1 MQKCCLQAK
10 EAFFDSVCLSETEQF
25 CSGLDADEN
34 FFVNPVTFPVA
45 GRRMPLNMDLQAFNK
60 RILPVQGRLFRL
72 AQMFL
77 RNREEAEDA
86 IQDVFLRLWTN
97 RQQLESYQSV
107 EALAVQM
114 TKNLCLDR
122 LKSHHKQKTSHET
135 DMGALQA
142 ADVSPYRQVENSDS
156 AGLMHRLIGELP
168 EQQKLVLHLRRCGG
182 VYFGGDRRGDR
193 VEQCEYPYDPL
204 AGKAEVA

>member
-1 MQKCCLQAK
+1 
-10 EAFFDSVCLSETEQF
+10 
-25 CSGLDADEN
+25 
-34 FFVNPVTFPVA
+34 
-45 GRRMPLNMDLQAFNK
+45 MPLNMDLQAFTQ

-122 LKSHHKQKTSHET
+122 LKSHDKQKTSRDA
-135 DMGALQA
+135 DMVAMHA

-156 AGLMHRLIGELP
+156 AGLMHRLINELP
-168 EQQKLVLHLRRCGG
+168 EQQRLVLHLR
-182 VYFGGDRRGDR
+182 D
-193 VEQCEYPYDPL
+193 VEEYTLEEIEEVTGLSNANIRTILSRARQKLRENYL
-204 AGKAEVA
+204 KAENYGTGY